1 MEDYLIKA
9 TAEGV
14 RIYALMTTGLVQEA
28 NERHQCSHLSIAAL
42 GRAMNGALLFAATMK
57 DNERVTLRFSGDG
70 PLGDVVA
77 DAEGTHVRGYV
88 ENTDVF
94 LPLKNGKLDVGV
106 GVGKGTLTVTR
117 FLKNAEPFNGV
128 CDLTDGEIASDLTN
142 YLYTSEQTPASVA
155 LGVMVDKEGKVMA
168 AGGWFIQAMPGC
180 AEEVLIKLE
189 NNVMSMP
196 YVTELLNAGFTPEK
210 IIMKIAEG
218 LDLSIKEKLPVEFK
232 CRCSRDKVIDMLAG
246 LSPKE
251 LTEIAQDEVTEV
263 HCQFCNEI
271 YKFTAEEITAVRN
284 KILNNQLD

>member
-70 PLGDVVA
+70 PLGEVVA

-94 LPLKNGKLDVGV
+94 LPLKNGKLDVGA

-117 FLKNAEPFNGV
+117 FLKNAEPFNGF

-155 LGVMVDKEGKVMA
+155 LGVMVDKEGKVIA
-168 AGGWFIQAMPGC
+168 AGGWFIQAMPDC

-251 LTEIAQDEVTEV
+251 LTEIAQDEITEV

>member
-14 RIYALMTTGLVQEA
+14 RIYALVTTGLVQEA

-70 PLGDVVA
+70 PLGEVVA

-94 LPLKNGKLDVGV
+94 LPLKNGKLDVGA

-117 FLKNAEPFNGV
+117 FLKNAEPFNGF

-155 LGVMVDKEGKVMA
+155 LGVMVEKEGKVIA
-168 AGGWFIQAMPGC
+168 AGGWFIQAMPDC

-251 LTEIAQDEVTEV
+251 LTEIAQDEITEV

>member
-14 RIYALMTTGLVQEA
+14 RIYALVTTGLVQEA

-70 PLGDVVA
+70 PLGEVVA

-94 LPLKNGKLDVGV
+94 LPLKNGKLDVGA

-117 FLKNAEPFNGV
+117 FLKNAEPFNGF

-155 LGVMVDKEGKVMA
+155 LGVMVEKEGKVIA
-168 AGGWFIQAMPGC
+168 AGGWFIQAMPDC
-180 AEEVLIKLE
+180 AEEVLVKLE

-196 YVTELLNAGFTPEK
+196 YITELLNAGFTPEK
-210 IIMKIAEG
+210 IIMKISEG
-218 LDLSIKEKLPVEFK
+218 LELSIKEKLPVDFK
-232 CRCSRDKVIDMLAG
+232 CRCNREKVIDMLAG

-251 LTEIAQDEVTEV
+251 LSEMEQDEETEV

-271 YKFTAEEITAVRN
+271 YKFNTEEIRAVKN
-284 KILNNQLD
+284 KISDNTLD

>member
-14 RIYALMTTGLVQEA
+14 RIYALVTTGLVQEA

-88 ENTDVF
+88 QNPDVF
-94 LPLKNGKLDVGV
+94 LPLKNGKLDVGA
-106 GVGKGTLTVTR
+106 GVGKGTLIVTR
-117 FLKNAEPFNGV
+117 FLTNAEPFNGF

-155 LGVMVDKEGKVMA
+155 LGVMVDKDGKVMA

-180 AEEVLIKLE
+180 AEEVLVKLE

-210 IIMKIAEG
+210 IIAKIAE
-218 LDLSIKEKLPVEFK
+218 DLEISVKEKLPVEFK
-232 CRCSRDKVIDMLAG
+232 CRCSKQKVLDMLSG
-246 LSPKE
+246 LSLDE
-251 LTEIAQDEVTEV
+251 LSEMEQDEETEV

-271 YKFTAEEITAVRN
+271 YKFNTEEIRAVKN
-284 KILNNQLD
+284 KISDNTLD

>member
-70 PLGDVVA
+70 PLGEVVA

-94 LPLKNGKLDVGV
+94 LPLKNGKLDVGA

-117 FLKNAEPFNGV
+117 FLTNAEPFNGF

-155 LGVMVDKEGKVMA
+155 LGVMVEKEGKVIA
-168 AGGWFIQAMPGC
+168 AGGWFIQAMPDC

-251 LTEIAQDEVTEV
+251 LTEIAQDEITEV

>member
-70 PLGDVVA
+70 PLGEVVA

-94 LPLKNGKLDVGV
+94 LPLKNGKLDVGA

-117 FLKNAEPFNGV
+117 FLTNAEPFNGF

-155 LGVMVDKEGKVMA
+155 LGVMVEKEGKVIA
-168 AGGWFIQAMPGC
+168 AGGWFIQAMPDC

-251 LTEIAQDEVTEV
+251 LTEIAQDEITEV

-271 YKFTAEEITAVRN
+271 YKFTAEEIIAVRN

>member
-88 ENTDVF
+88 ENTDV
-94 LPLKNGKLDVGV
+94 LQQKKNGKLDVGA

-117 FLKNAEPFNGV
+117 FLTNAEPFNGF

-251 LTEIAQDEVTEV
+251 LTEIAQDEITEV

>member
-14 RIYALMTTGLVQEA
+14 RIYAIVTTGLVQKA

-88 ENTDVF
+88 ENSDVF
-94 LPLKNGKLDVGV
+94 LPLKNGKLDVGG

-117 FLKNAEPFNGV
+117 FLANKEPFNGF

-155 LGVMVDKEGKVMA
+155 LGVMVDKDGKVIA
-168 AGGWFIQAMPGC
+168 AGGWFIQAMPDC
-180 AEEVLIKLE
+180 AEEVLAKLE

-210 IIMKIAEG
+210 IIMKIAAG
-218 LDLSIKEKLPVEFK
+218 LELSIKEKLPVEFK
-232 CRCSRDKVIDMLAG
+232 CRCSKDKVINMLAG
-246 LSPKE
+246 LSSKE
-251 LTEIAQDEVTEV
+251 LSEMEQDEVTEV

-271 YKFTAEEITAVRN
+271 YKLTPEEIQAVKR
-284 KILNNQLD
+284 KI

>member
-1 MEDYLIKA
+1 M
-9 TAEGV
+9 
-14 RIYALMTTGLVQEA
+14 
-28 NERHQCSHLSIAAL
+28 
-42 GRAMNGALLFAATMK
+42 
-57 DNERVTLRFSGDG
+57 
-70 PLGDVVA
+70 
-77 DAEGTHVRGYV
+77 
-88 ENTDVF
+88 
-94 LPLKNGKLDVGV
+94 DVGA

-117 FLKNAEPFNGV
+117 FLTNAEPFNGF

-251 LTEIAQDEVTEV
+251 LTEIAQDEITEV

>member
-94 LPLKNGKLDVGV
+94 LPLKNGKLDVGA

-117 FLKNAEPFNGV
+117 FLTNAEPFNGF

-155 LGVMVDKEGKVMA
+155 LGVMVEKEGKVIA
-168 AGGWFIQAMPGC
+168 AGGWFIQAMPDC

-189 NNVMSMP
+189 NNIMSMP

-251 LTEIAQDEVTEV
+251 LTEIAQDEITEV

>member
-94 LPLKNGKLDVGV
+94 LPLKNGKLDVGA

-117 FLKNAEPFNGV
+117 FLTNAEPFNGF

-180 AEEVLIKLE
+180 VEEVLIKLE

-251 LTEIAQDEVTEV
+251 LTEIAQDEITEV

>member
-94 LPLKNGKLDVGV
+94 LPLKNGKLDVGA

-117 FLKNAEPFNGV
+117 FLTNAEPFNGF

-168 AGGWFIQAMPGC
+168 ADDWFIQAMPGC

-251 LTEIAQDEVTEV
+251 LTEIAQDEITEV

>member
-70 PLGDVVA
+70 PLGEVVA

-94 LPLKNGKLDVGV
+94 LPLKNGKLDVGA

-117 FLKNAEPFNGV
+117 FLKNAEPFNGF

-155 LGVMVDKEGKVMA
+155 LGVMVEKEGKVIA
-168 AGGWFIQAMPGC
+168 AGGWFIQAMPDC

-251 LTEIAQDEVTEV
+251 LTEIAQDEITEV